1 MLKFKMMRKF
11 LAIIM
16 MWAGLIACSDDNDV
30 LVSIPNDVTMN
41 ELELGRFTHRIP
53 ESGFTSKAAHTNGV
67 KFNTVKNS
75 DGTYSGFAYS
85 NRNNRSFT
93 WTATQEALDS
103 NIYSVYTRYPNAN
116 EVYAVACVKND
127 DAYFTLE
134 KPAVVEHILVANTT
148 YAYLAMV
155 YGDQYGTPEAP
166 VANPNI
172 PGSAD
177 KKGVWYSNVPG
188 GVKKLVDEDKDY
200 FKLIIKGFKDNTP
213 TGTVNFYL
221 CTRKGDPENPDWSRV
236 VNDWYPVDL
245 SALGVVDKIVFD
257 LESTDIEAGTG
268 RMRTPAYFCLDGIR
282 IQE

>member
-1 MLKFKMMRKF
+1 MKKLYIAMIVM
-11 LAIIM
+11 AGIIS
-16 MWAGLIACSDDNDV
+16 CSDDKDV
-30 LVSIPNDVTMN
+30 LVDIPNDVTLN
-41 ELELGRFTHRIP
+41 ELALGRFTHQIP
-53 ESGFTSKAAHTNGV
+53 DGGFTSRAAHSNGV
-67 KFNTVKNS
+67 TFNTNKNS

-103 NIYSVYTRYPNAN
+103 NIYSVFTRYPNAN
-116 EVYAVACVKND
+116 EVYAVACVKDD

-134 KPAVVEHILVANTT
+134 KPAVVEHILVGNTT

-155 YGDQYGTPEAP
+155 YGEQHGTPEEP

-172 PGSAD
+172 PGSAN

-188 GVKKLVDEDKDY
+188 GVKKMVDADKDY
-200 FKLIIKGFKDNTP
+200 FKLVIKGFNGSNQ

-245 SALGVVDKIVFD
+245 SSLGVVDKIVFN
-257 LESTDIEAGTG
+257 LESSDIEAGTG

-282 IQE
+282 IQK

>member
-1 MLKFKMMRKF
+1 MRKF
-11 LAIIM
+11 LAVIM
-16 MWAGLIACSDDNDV
+16 IWAGLSACSDDKDV

-41 ELELGRFTHRIP
+41 ELELERFTHQIP
-53 ESGFTSKAAHTNGV
+53 DGGFTSKAAHTNGV
-67 KFNTVKNS
+67 KFNTVKNP

-103 NIYSVYTRYPNAN
+103 NIYSVYTRFPNAN
-116 EVYAVACVKND
+116 EIYAVACVKDD

-200 FKLIIKGFKDNTP
+200 FKLIIKGFKDNTQ

-236 VNDWYPVDL
+236 VND
-245 SALGVVDKIVFD
+245 
-257 LESTDIEAGTG
+257 LESTDIEEGTG

-282 IQE
+282 IQK